1 MSMSLNTL
9 QSNGQAPEVKKTLQ
23 PLRHHLFWT
32 PHFVADILKECRVLS
47 YELMLLTVIQATS
60 ISCPNFSFL
69 PECNASLDFRMA
81 LRDQEHFEKRL
92 PNSET
97 SQATKGFNAL

>member
-69 PECNASLDFRMA
+69 PECNAALDFRMA
-81 LRDQEHFEKRL
+81 L
-92 PNSET
+92 
-97 SQATKGFNAL
+97 